1 MMTSAAPVILRIAR
15 RFSHPPERV
24 FDAWLDPASLGRWLF
39 ATEGGEMLRV
49 EADPRVGGEFIIVE
63 KRGVALAEHF
73 GRYVEIDRPRRLA
86 FTFSTDRES
95 NPTLVTVDIV
105 PTADG
110 CELTLTHE
118 MDPQWAAYADR
129 AREGWTMILEG
140 LATTLAGSP
149 AGSTAQSGS

>member
-1 MMTSAAPVILRIAR
+1 MTGAAPPAVLRVTR
-15 RFSHPPERV
+15 RFPHPPERV

-49 EADPRVGGEFIIVE
+49 EVDPRVGGAFAIVE
-63 KRGVALAEHF
+63 KRGDAVAEHF
-73 GRYVEIDRPRRLA
+73 GRYVEIERPRRLV
-86 FTFSTDRES
+86 FSFFTDRES
-95 NPTLVTVDIV
+95 NATRVTVEIA

-129 AREGWTMILEG
+129 ARQGWTMILEW
-140 LATTLAGSP
+140 LAATLAG
-149 AGSTAQSGS
+149 AQRT